1 MTSSAPTGPT
11 REQGMKFAFTLA
23 AVVSV
28 LSAVLAWRRYTLA
41 AEVTFVLGAL
51 LLVAGL
57 AFPTRLASLSRML
70 TGWGRRS

>member
-1 MTSSAPTGPT
+1 
-11 REQGMKFAFTLA
+11 MKFAFTLA

-51 LLVAGL
+51 LLAAGL
-57 AFPTRLASLSRML
+57 AFPTRLASLYRRVS
-70 TGWGRRS
+70 GSGRRS

>member
-1 MTSSAPTGPT
+1 MTSPASTRPT

-51 LLVAGL
+51 LLAAGL
-57 AFPTRLASLSRML
+57 AFPTRLASLYRVL
-70 TGWGRRS
+70 TGRGRRS